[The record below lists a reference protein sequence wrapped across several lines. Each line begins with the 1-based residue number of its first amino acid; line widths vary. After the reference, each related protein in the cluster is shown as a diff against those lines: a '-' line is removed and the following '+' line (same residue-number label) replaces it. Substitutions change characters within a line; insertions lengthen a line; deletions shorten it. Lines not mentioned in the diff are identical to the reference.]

1 MFQKMASL
9 VLESETISHI
19 GKIENIVGMGI
30 EASGGKASMG
40 DISLIYNE
48 GSNKQIPAEIVGFKD
63 EKIFLMPYDNMS
75 GIAVG
80 SFVRNT
86 KQRLLLAD
94 VRRCV
99 GVS

>member
-1 MFQKMASL
+1 MKQMTIGGVNMFKNMASL

-48 GSNKQIPAEIVGFKD
+48 GSNKQIPAEIVGFRS
-63 EKIFLMPYDNMS
+63 EERR
-75 GIAVG
+75 VG
-80 SFVRNT
+80 
-86 KQRLLLAD
+86 KE
-94 VRRCV
+94 CV
-99 GVS
+99 SV